1 MRELLFYLL
10 VKGFG
15 LYQAVISVGI
25 HLVNIT
31 QTFLLWIRGGGINA
45 GDVQGSN
52 LVVVHTTVGCEILN
66 AVENLELIK
75 KSYSE
80 VIPGLSLKD
89 INREA
94 TNDSLL
100 PRKEMFMRIKIAG
113 ILEIFQRNF
122 LYLYFSYC
130 LKMPIIMYRI
140 IHKILI

>member
-25 HLVNIT
+25 HLG
-31 QTFLLWIRGGGINA
+31 QYHADLSLMDPWGGINA

-75 KSYSE
+75 K
-80 VIPGLSLKD
+80 
-89 INREA
+89 
-94 TNDSLL
+94 
-100 PRKEMFMRIKIAG
+100 
-113 ILEIFQRNF
+113 
-122 LYLYFSYC
+122 
-130 LKMPIIMYRI
+130 II
-140 IHKILI
+140 